1 MILSFELTRLGSR
14 PKGCLTAE
22 KLTQLYSYRRLIC
35 ISFRGRFKNI
45 LNDYYSETT
54 SFFLWE
60 KTLIYCRWEQYKV
73 YCHQS
78 QLISVRHWNRH
89 FLRSRLQ
96 TCTCI
101 DCENRGT
108 VSKCWS
114 ILNELHHNTS
124 KQGLKY
130 SLVLLNIVLFG
141 IWVRINNLRINFL
154 EIVRSGWTH
163 PMNNLSTIFEIRTG
177 LLSTPAVLLNKIF
190 YYFWSKLMLVV

>member
-14 PKGCLTAE
+14 PQGCLTAE

-89 FLRSRLQ
+89 FWGVVYRHVPALTVKIEGPYQNVEAYLMNYIIILRSR
-96 TCTCI
+96 
-101 DCENRGT
+101 G
-108 VSKCWS
+108 
-114 ILNELHHNTS
+114 
-124 KQGLKY
+124 
-130 SLVLLNIVLFG
+130 
-141 IWVRINNLRINFL
+141 
-154 EIVRSGWTH
+154 
-163 PMNNLSTIFEIRTG
+163 
-177 LLSTPAVLLNKIF
+177 
-190 YYFWSKLMLVV
+190 